1 MKNQKSK
8 IRKAITAAVIPLALA
23 LPLTVFATEVA
34 KTAPVISGKNMIDT
48 RKGAA
53 ISNAKAAA
61 TNNAKVDIQKQ
72 IVKEAADAANAT
84 HTALKALA
92 DNNTKE
98 ALAALQVASG
108 NLNILLAQN
117 PALGLMPIDF
127 QVQVLQG
134 PNDLKTIDQLEDK
147 LEDLIDDKRYQDARP
162 IVDSLTDEIRVTT
175 VYLPLATYPAAIDA
189 IVPLVDAG
197 KLYEAK
203 KELIKVL
210 DTLVYVEE
218 ITPLPIIRAEDKLDE
233 AFQIEHKGDLS
244 KQATKDKISH
254 LVIDANQDIKVAEA
268 LGYGSKDDYEI
279 LYDSMDALKKSIGT
293 GGFEGEWSKLKKSIS
308 AFKNKIVHPRG

>member
-8 IRKAITAAVIPLALA
+8 IRKTITAAVIPLALA
-23 LPLTVFATEVA
+23 LPLTVFATEAA

-48 RKGAA
+48 HKGAA

-92 DNNTKE
+92 NNNTKE

-108 NLNILLAQN
+108 NLHILLAQN
-117 PALGLMPIDF
+117 PALGMMPIDF

-308 AFKNKIVHPRG
+308 AFKNKIVHPR

>member
-8 IRKAITAAVIPLALA
+8 IRKTITAAVIPLALA
-23 LPLTVFATEVA
+23 LPLTVFATEAA
-34 KTAPVISGKNMIDT
+34 KTAPVISGKNMVDT
-48 RKGAA
+48 HKGTA

-162 IVDSLTDEIRVTT
+162 IIDSLTDEIRVTT